1 MKSIF
6 KRYCLTYTYLSKYV
20 KTSNEDKYHRGAKSF
35 FGKWI
40 PEWRHPLS
48 EKKLAMKNEIYHT
61 INVIGCECSV
71 NSIDYDASDLIVA
84 LDRFDNNKT
93 VTIRFKNVFAYRVTL
108 EHFRIIEVMDGVTS
122 HPLYEVS
129 NSIYLNE
136 VMATGMRM
144 LYGSSLNVK
153 HYAIKTTEHIVD
165 VLTSEAY
172 IIE

>member
-1 MKSIF
+1 MVSLWDVCI
-6 KRYCLTYTYLSKYV
+6 
-20 KTSNEDKYHRGAKSF
+20 
-35 FGKWI
+35 
-40 PEWRHPLS
+40 S

-108 EHFRIIEVMDGVTS
+108 EHFRMTEVMVGLTS
-122 HPLYEVS
+122 SPLYEVE
-129 NSIYLNE
+129 NSYYLGE
-136 VMATGMRM
+136 IMATGMSA

-153 HYAIKTTEHIVD
+153 HYAIKTTEQIVD
-165 VLTSEAY
+165 ILISEAY

>member
-1 MKSIF
+1 MVSLWDVCI
-6 KRYCLTYTYLSKYV
+6 
-20 KTSNEDKYHRGAKSF
+20 
-35 FGKWI
+35 
-40 PEWRHPLS
+40 S

-61 INVIGCECSV
+61 INVIGCEWSV

-84 LDRFDNNKT
+84 LDRFDNRGT
-93 VTIRFKNVFAYRVTL
+93 ITIRFRNVFAYRVTL
-108 EHFRIIEVMDGVTS
+108 EHFRMTEVMVGLTS

-129 NSIYLNE
+129 NSLYLNE

-165 VLTSEAY
+165 ILTS
-172 IIE
+172 

>member
-1 MKSIF
+1 MVSLWDVCI
-6 KRYCLTYTYLSKYV
+6 
-20 KTSNEDKYHRGAKSF
+20 
-35 FGKWI
+35 
-40 PEWRHPLS
+40 S

-108 EHFRIIEVMDGVTS
+108 EHFRMTEVMVGLTS
-122 HPLYEVS
+122 SPLYEVE
-129 NSIYLNE
+129 NSSYLGE
-136 VMATGMRM
+136 IMATGMSA

-153 HYAIKTTEHIVD
+153 HYAIKTTEQIVD
-165 VLTSEAY
+165 ILISEAY

>member
-1 MKSIF
+1 MVSLWDVCI
-6 KRYCLTYTYLSKYV
+6 
-20 KTSNEDKYHRGAKSF
+20 
-35 FGKWI
+35 
-40 PEWRHPLS
+40 S

-108 EHFRIIEVMDGVTS
+108 EHFRMTEVMVGLTS
-122 HPLYEVS
+122 SPLYEVE
-129 NSIYLNE
+129 NSSYLGE
-136 VMATGMRM
+136 IMATGMSA

-165 VLTSEAY
+165 ILTSEAY
-172 IIE
+172 IIDRS

>member
-1 MKSIF
+1 MVSLWDVCI
-6 KRYCLTYTYLSKYV
+6 
-20 KTSNEDKYHRGAKSF
+20 
-35 FGKWI
+35 
-40 PEWRHPLS
+40 S

-108 EHFRIIEVMDGVTS
+108 EHFRIIEVMDGGTS